1 MAGQLWVTDT
11 VGGFLG
17 NAKLSKQLRFAAQPL
32 QKFRQF
38 CQVKGALGKNRNDTL
53 IFDKVRNISTEGG
66 TLVET
71 DTIPEH
77 EATIGQGTLTITEYG
92 NSIPF
97 SGKLDAL
104 AEFDVDNAVTV
115 SLRNDEAKVLDKACA
130 TQFLL
135 CEEKYYAVATTSFVI
150 ETIANGLPASGSETC
165 TTGLNEFHVRNIV
178 DLLEINS
185 IPRYDGKDYICIGSV
200 KALSS
205 LTNAPDWVNANL
217 YGDPEKLFSGEVG
230 RFYGVRFIKENN
242 VLSNTMGTDA
252 DRGEAIFF
260 GADACMEGVAIPE
273 ELRAK
278 IPTDFG
284 RSQAIAWYA
293 LLGYKK
299 IWDIANDSEPH
310 IVHFNAF

>member
-1 MAGQLWVTDT
+1 MAGQIWVTDT

-17 NAKLSKQLRFAAQPL
+17 NVKLSKQLRFAAQPL

-53 IFDKVRNISTEGG
+53 VFDKVRNIETEGG

-71 DTIPEH
+71 DTIPES
-77 EATIGQGTLTITEYG
+77 EFTIGQGTLTITEYG

-115 SLRNDEAKVLDKACA
+115 SLRNDMAKVLDKACA

-135 CEEKYYAVATTSFVI
+135 AEEKYLAVATTSFVV
-150 ETIANGLPASGSETC
+150 ETVTTGLPTNMTETA
-165 TTGLNEFHVRNIV
+165 TTDLNEFHVRNIV
-178 DLLEINS
+178 SILEINNV
-185 IPRYDGKDYICIGSV
+185 PRYDGKDYICIGSIL
-200 KALSS
+200 ALKS
-205 LTNAPDWVNANL
+205 LTDAPDWVNANL

-230 RFYGVRFIKENN
+230 RFYGVRFIKENHI
-242 VLSNTMGTDA
+242 LSNTMGTDA
-252 DRGEAIFF
+252 NRGEAIFF
-260 GADACMEGVAIPE
+260 GADACMEGMAIAE

-278 IPTDFG
+278 VPTDFG
-284 RSQAIAWYA
+284 RSQAVAWYA
-293 LLGYKK
+293 LLGYRK
-299 IWDIANDSEPH
+299 IWDLGNDAEPH
-310 IVHFNAF
+310 IVHFNPQ